1 MIEIPYKELSQEAL
15 QGVIDA
21 YILREGTDYGPV
33 EYDLAEKRQRILRQL
48 EAGQAQI
55 VFYPESD
62 HIDLVLTK

>member
-33 EYDLAEKRQRILRQL
+33 EYDLAETRQRVLRQL

-62 HIDLVLTK
+62 HIDLVLTG